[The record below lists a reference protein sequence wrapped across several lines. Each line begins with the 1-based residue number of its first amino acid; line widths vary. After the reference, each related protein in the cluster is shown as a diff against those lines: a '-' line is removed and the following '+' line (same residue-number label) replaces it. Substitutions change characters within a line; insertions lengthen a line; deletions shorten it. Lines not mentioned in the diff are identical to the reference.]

1 MILQAQHLSRS
12 MAWLKRR
19 IFKCSYQIGWGIQDY
34 GNNKTVMNELKYMEE
49 NMRSMQEMKFPE
61 HIPVLHFISESDC
74 ELKESWERL
83 HNEIVTENIRS
94 ETIRLEGGHYL
105 HFEQTEEIA
114 KEIREWI
121 IVEKMIY
128 R

>member
-1 MILQAQHLSRS
+1 MKNQYNRVTKCHLP
-12 MAWLKRR
+12 
-19 IFKCSYQIGWGIQDY
+19 FKIDG
-34 GNNKTVMNELKYMEE
+34 TVLFRTK
-49 NMRSMQEMKFPE
+49 
-61 HIPVLHFISESDC
+61 
-74 ELKESWERL
+74 RL

>member
-1 MILQAQHLSRS
+1 
-12 MAWLKRR
+12 MAGVVLCLKRV
-19 IFKCSYQIGWGIQDY
+19 Q
-34 GNNKTVMNELKYMEE
+34 
-49 NMRSMQEMKFPE
+49 
-61 HIPVLHFISESDC
+61 
-74 ELKESWERL
+74 

-121 IVEKMIY
+121 IGEKMIY